1 MKELIVSAIWSI
13 YTPLY
18 SAYNFLAKRTMKFI
32 VLLCMACCF
41 LCFVREANG
50 CQYPQRCGYLNINYP
65 FNIKGSNCGHS
76 NFSLVCKHNS
86 TFGEGNTTF
95 LSTPTGE
102 YQVLKLS
109 NDSLL
114 INVTHLK
121 AISCSVSQT
130 GKQNFSLPRK
140 GPFTISGSNVFAS
153 VGCYAN
159 GSFSSVTPTSKN
171 ITVGGMCAA
180 SCLKI
185 KNPDYCNGFGC
196 CQTTFMENWRK
207 VKFEAMPYA
216 KPTSGKCVF
225 STILDPATFKIEES
239 DKGKFGA
246 GTYGLKIDW
255 GINVTETNICSTAK
269 RMDNLCCSNH
279 AHCKDV
285 IGMPDY
291 KVCVCDDGY
300 EGDGYQGGLQCTD
313 IDECADPKLN
323 DCIPPPVGLCRN
335 LEGSFTCS
343 CTKGEGDGRKSC
355 TEKASILIPLLI
367 GIFSSLVGGSLIAGA
382 MVWAVKKRKQK
393 LLRRKYF
400 LQNRGLLLQEYIS
413 SDRGRRKSTIFS
425 EAELIKA
432 TNNFSEDLKV
442 GVGGFGYVYR
452 GKLAEGRMVAI
463 KKCKEVDEEQIDQ
476 FINEVIIL
484 SQIDHRNVIKLLGC
498 CLETRIPLLV
508 YEYVSNGT
516 LSDHIHG
523 KDGMECLT
531 WNTRLQITI
540 DTAEALAYLHSS
552 TSVPIVHRDIK
563 SANIL
568 LDSTCS
574 PKLSDF
580 GLSCLMPTDNTHLTT
595 EVKGTFGYLDPH
607 YFVTVQLTH
616 KSDVY
621 SFGVVMVELLTSMKP
636 LSINRAKEQR
646 NLTALFLSKKGQ
658 GLLHEIFDT
667 RLVGM
672 DHIESMTSVANLAE
686 ACLDVDVQRR
696 PSMKDVVQELL
707 WIKNGKMRGGEGYT
721 WQSQKDINEEETSVL
736 IDSEERSHHK
746 KVRFDESS
754 NVFYSFSGS
763 NVSSTF
769 QVESIDSVG
778 SGR

>member
-1 MKELIVSAIWSI
+1 
-13 YTPLY
+13 
-18 SAYNFLAKRTMKFI
+18 
-32 VLLCMACCF
+32 MACCF

-367 GIFSSLVGGSLIAGA
+367 GIFSSLVGGYMIAGA
-382 MVWAVKKRKQK
+382 IVWAVKKRKQK

-413 SDRGRRKSTIFS
+413 SDRGRRKATI
-425 EAELIKA
+425 
-432 TNNFSEDLKV
+432 
-442 GVGGFGYVYR
+442 
-452 GKLAEGRMVAI
+452 
-463 KKCKEVDEEQIDQ
+463 
-476 FINEVIIL
+476 
-484 SQIDHRNVIKLLGC
+484 
-498 CLETRIPLLV
+498 
-508 YEYVSNGT
+508 
-516 LSDHIHG
+516 
-523 KDGMECLT
+523 
-531 WNTRLQITI
+531 
-540 DTAEALAYLHSS
+540 
-552 TSVPIVHRDIK
+552 
-563 SANIL
+563 
-568 LDSTCS
+568 
-574 PKLSDF
+574 
-580 GLSCLMPTDNTHLTT
+580 
-595 EVKGTFGYLDPH
+595 
-607 YFVTVQLTH
+607 
-616 KSDVY
+616 
-621 SFGVVMVELLTSMKP
+621 
-636 LSINRAKEQR
+636 AKEQR

-658 GLLHEIFDT
+658 GLLHEIFDP
-667 RLVGM
+667 RLMGM

-686 ACLDVDVQRR
+686 ACLNVDVQRR

-721 WQSQKDINEEETSVL
+721 WQSHKDINEEETSVL
-736 IDSEERSHHK
+736 IDLQERSHQIK
-746 KVRFDESS
+746 SVKFDESS
-754 NVFYSFSGS
+754 NVIYSSSGS
-763 NVSSTF
+763 DVFSSF
-769 QVESIDSVG
+769 QIENINSEVG
-778 SGR
+778 SEDNKL

>member
-1 MKELIVSAIWSI
+1 M
-13 YTPLY
+13 
-18 SAYNFLAKRTMKFI
+18 MKFI
-32 VLLCMACCF
+32 AVLCMACCF
-41 LCFVREANG
+41 LCFLRGANG
-50 CQYPQRCGYLNINYP
+50 CQYPQSCEYLDINYP
-65 FNIKGSNCGHS
+65 FNIQGSNCGHP
-76 NFSLVCKHNS
+76 NFSLVCKQNS
-86 TFGEGNTTF
+86 TFGQGRIPF

-102 YQVLKLS
+102 YQVLSLS

-114 INVTHLK
+114 INMTHLK
-121 AISCSVSQT
+121 ALSCNVSQI
-130 GKQNFSLPRK
+130 GKQFFSLPRP

-159 GSFSSVTPTSKN
+159 GSFFSDGPASNSEK
-171 ITVGGMCAA
+171 VGGTCAA
-180 SCLKI
+180 SCMNI
-185 KNPDYCNGFGC
+185 TDPDYCNGFGC

-207 VKFEAMPYA
+207 VDLEATLYS
-216 KPTSGKCVF
+216 KPPFNQCMF
-225 STILDPATFKIEES
+225 STILDPTTFKIEES

-255 GINVTETNICSTAK
+255 GINVTEPDICSTAK
-269 RMDNLCCSNH
+269 PTGNLTCSNH

-285 IGMPDY
+285 IGMPDF

-300 EGDGYQGGLQCTD
+300 KGDGYQGGLQCTD
-313 IDECADPKLN
+313 IDECADSRLN
-323 DCIPPPVGLCRN
+323 DCIPPPVGICLN

-343 CTKGEGDGRKSC
+343 CSKGEGDGRKSC
-355 TEKASILIPLLI
+355 TEKTSIVTPLII
-367 GIFSSLVGGSLIAGA
+367 GIFSSLVGGYMIAGA
-382 MVWAVKKRKQK
+382 IVWAVKKRKQK

-413 SDRGRRKSTIFS
+413 SDRGRRKATMFS

-463 KKCKEVDEEQIDQ
+463 KMCKEVDEEQIDQ

-516 LSDHIHG
+516 LSDHIHA
-523 KDGMECLT
+523 KDGVECLT

-568 LDSTCS
+568 LDSTYS
-574 PKLSDF
+574 VKLSDF
-580 GLSCLMPTDNTHLTT
+580 GLSRLMPMDNTHLTT
-595 EVKGTFGYLDPH
+595 GVKGTFGYLDPH
-607 YFVTVQLTH
+607 YFMTVQLTH

-636 LSINRAKEQR
+636 LSVNRAKEQR

-658 GLLHEIFDT
+658 GLLHEIFDP
-667 RLVGM
+667 RLMGM

-686 ACLDVDVQRR
+686 ACLNVDVQRR

-721 WQSQKDINEEETSVL
+721 WQSHKDINEEETSVL
-736 IDSEERSHHK
+736 IDLQERSHQIK
-746 KVRFDESS
+746 SVKFDESS
-754 NVFYSFSGS
+754 NVIYSSSGS
-763 NVSSTF
+763 DVFSSF
-769 QVESIDSVG
+769 QIENINSEVG
-778 SGR
+778 SEDNKL